1 METSRSENE
10 ARPVVLEGEH
20 VRLEPLT
27 MAHHAA
33 LWEIAKD
40 HDLWL
45 WTAADVKA
53 PDDLARYMETALG
66 EQAAGRALPFATI
79 ARASGR
85 AVGSTRFGN
94 IEPLNRRVEIGWTW
108 LGSAWQRT
116 AVNTEAKLLMLTHA
130 FEVWGCI
137 RVELKT
143 DALNQSSRAAIARL
157 GAMEEGTL
165 RRHIVT
171 QAGRVRDTVYYSILD
186 EEWPSI
192 KARLEARLRKSSVS
206 RAVRP

>member
-1 METSRSENE
+1 MGRAHPPTEWP
-10 ARPVVLEGEH
+10 PVTLEGEH

-33 LWEIAKD
+33 LWEIARD
-40 HDLWL
+40 HELWR
-45 WTAADVKA
+45 WTATDVRT

-66 EQAAGRALPFATI
+66 EQAAGRSLPFATI
-79 ARASGR
+79 AKAKGR
-85 AVGSTRFGN
+85 PVGSTRFGN
-94 IEPLNRRVEIGWTW
+94 IEPLNRRAEIGWTW
-108 LGSAWQRT
+108 LGAPWQRT

-130 FEVWGCI
+130 FETWHCL

-143 DALNQSSRAAIARL
+143 DALNQASRAAIARL
-157 GAMEEGTL
+157 GAMEEGTM

-171 QAGRVRDTVYYSILD
+171 QTGRVRDTVYYSILD

-192 KARLEARLRKSSVS
+192 KARLEARLR
-206 RAVRP
+206 RAPDRTAAS

>member
-40 HDLWL
+40 HDLWR
-45 WTAADVKA
+45 WTATDVKA

-66 EQAAGRALPFATI
+66 EQAAGRSLPFATF
-79 ARASGR
+79 AKASGR
-85 AVGSTRFGN
+85 VAGSTRFGN

-157 GAMEEGTL
+157 GAMEEGTM

-171 QAGRVRDTVYYSILD
+171 QTGRVRDTVYYSILD

-206 RAVRP
+206 RSVRP